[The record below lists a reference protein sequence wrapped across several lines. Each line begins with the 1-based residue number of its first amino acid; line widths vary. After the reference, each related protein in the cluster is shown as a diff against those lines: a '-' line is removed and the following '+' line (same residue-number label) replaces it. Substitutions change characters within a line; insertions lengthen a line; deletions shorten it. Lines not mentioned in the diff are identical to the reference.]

1 MTAKTTTLVA
11 SYPLKC
17 PSDPL
22 MNAMVSKGQKVLLE
36 FEVPVFSNDEQL
48 LINTQLVRAPS
59 KWIVAK

>member
-1 MTAKTTTLVA
+1 MSAKSTTLVA

-17 PSDPL
+17 LGDPL
-22 MNAMVSKGQKVLLE
+22 MNAMVSKGQKVILE